1 MNTGSLY
8 EELTRKIQTTR
19 RREQGIQLQAALL
32 NALAAAVTIWT
43 VAISLEAIGEFGTEG
58 RTAIYFTAVAL
69 SGLLAAWLMALP
81 AGRYL
86 GVLPG
91 QDDDTIAHRVGRRIP
106 QIGDRLVNTLQLYR
120 MMNAGTLLAGYSSEL
135 AEASIGAQGEPL
147 RRYDYSI
154 IIDDNRRTRG
164 LFFLIGGLVVLGSLF
179 LAMPRLYGD
188 AIYRLSHYGQEFV
201 KPAPFSLQ
209 VEPGD
214 RQLVRGDSV
223 EIVVRATGIP
233 PRTVQ
238 LSVQI
243 AGEPSADVLE
253 LRSDSAGIFHYL
265 LPGVK
270 STTTYFAASGPVRTP
285 EHTLSVIDRP
295 EIRSL
300 HVSVTAPSYTG
311 RGTDRLPDNM
321 GDVSGLRGSKVNVE
335 VTTNIQPTRAEIVQL
350 FPRNVR
356 TASIGAAPNADETA
370 DYDSTAIPMKIDGT
384 NIAGEFRLTRDGE
397 YYIRVESANGLS
409 NTSPIRY
416 GISVSS
422 DGNPSITLVQP
433 GGAVDID
440 ETMLLPT
447 QVHISDDYGFSR
459 LSVRY
464 KVTRSQ
470 YEEPWKDYKAQNI
483 PIPKGNI
490 ASLDVPYVWDVTR
503 MSMVPGDELEIYFE
517 VADNDVVSG
526 PKIARTVTVKVRFP
540 SLEDVL
546 QKTEESQTQANAEL
560 DKVLRQAQDAK
571 KQMEE
576 LNRELMKQLAQN
588 RQSTSW
594 QEQQKLQD
602 IMKQHDQMEQKIQ
615 QIAENLREMAE
626 KLREAKAISPE
637 TIEKYQE
644 LQKLFEELKSP
655 DLMKA
660 MQEMQK
666 AMEKM
671 TPEQLAEAM
680 KNFKFNEEQF
690 RQAIER
696 TMKILQRMQTEQ
708 KVDELIR
715 RADELAQKQNEL
727 NEMMKKTQPQDAA
740 AQQQLA
746 DRQQQLAQSAEKMKQ
761 ETEELTQ
768 KMNEMGEDM
777 PKDEMQQAQQ
787 QLEQDA
793 PQEQMQQAGQQMQQ
807 GEMQQAQQQGKQAKQ
822 GAENFKQKM
831 QDVKQKMQQN
841 TKREVMNKMR
851 RSLQDLLDLSKRQ
864 EALKQQTEQ
873 TQPNSQQFR
882 DQAQQESQMQQDMQ
896 NIADQLGEVS
906 QKSFAVTPEMGREMG
921 DAMRQMQ
928 NATQSLSNRDGFKAQ
943 QQQGN
948 AMGAMNR
955 SAMMMQQALAQ
966 MEGQQ
971 GQGQGM
977 GQGMGSFQ
985 QRLQEMAAQ
994 QQMIN
999 EAMRQQMGEG
1009 TKGQGK
1015 DGKGQGEG
1023 EQGENGEG
1031 QMKKLQ
1037 QQQGQV
1043 KKSVEELNKEMREE
1057 GGTKKNQVGDLDR
1070 ASREIDEVLSDMN
1083 SGQVTPE
1090 TLDRQERILSR
1101 MLDAMKSQRERD
1113 FEKKRESKPGVDVV
1127 RSSPPELKLGENED
1141 QQKLQRDMIHGRE
1154 QGYTK
1159 DYEYMIRKYFDALG
1173 GGNAEIK

>member
-8 EELTRKIQTTR
+8 EELTRKIHTTR
-19 RREQGIQLQAALL
+19 RREQGIHLQAALL
-32 NALAAAVTIWT
+32 NTLAAAVAIWT
-43 VAISLEAIGEFGTEG
+43 VAISLEALGEFGTGG
-58 RTAIYFTAVAL
+58 RTAIYFGAVAL
-69 SGLLAAWLMALP
+69 SAVLAAWFMAAP

-86 GVLPG
+86 GVLHG
-91 QDDDTIAHRVGRRIP
+91 DDDDTIARRVGRHIP

-120 MMNAGTLLAGYSSEL
+120 VMHAGALAVGYSAEL
-135 AEASIGAQGEPL
+135 AEASIAAQGEPL
-147 RRYDYSI
+147 RGYDYSV
-154 IIDDNRRTRG
+154 IIDDDRRMRG
-164 LFFLIGGLVVLGSLF
+164 LFFLIGGLIVLGALF
-179 LAMPRLYGD
+179 LTMPRLYGD
-188 AIYRLSHYGQEFV
+188 ALYRLSHYSQEFV
-201 KPAPFSLQ
+201 KPAPFTLQ

-243 AGEPSADVLE
+243 EGEPSADLLD
-253 LRSDSAGIFHYL
+253 LRADSAGTFRYL

-295 EIRSL
+295 ELRAL
-300 HVSVTAPSYTG
+300 HVAVTAPSYTG
-311 RGTDRLPDNM
+311 RGTDHLPDNM
-321 GDVSGLRGSKVNVE
+321 GDVSGLRGSVVDVQVK
-335 VTTNIQPTRAEIVQL
+335 TNIPPTKAEIVQL
-350 FPRNVR
+350 FPHEIR
-356 TASIGAAPNADETA
+356 TASIGTGANADEPTN
-370 DYDSTAIPMKIDGT
+370 YDSVTVPMT
-384 NIAGEFRLTRDGE
+384 IAGTDLSGKFRLTRDGQ
-397 YYIRVESANGLS
+397 YYISVTSADGLS

-416 GISVSS
+416 GMSVST
-422 DGNPSITLVQP
+422 DGNPSIALVQP
-433 GGAVDID
+433 GGEVDID

-447 QVHISDDYGFSR
+447 QVHISDDFGFSR
-459 LSVRY
+459 LTIRY
-464 KVTRSQ
+464 KVTDSR
-470 YEEPWKDYKAQNI
+470 YEEPWTDYKSQNI
-483 PIPKGNI
+483 PIPNGNI
-490 ASLDVPYVWDVTR
+490 ASLDVPYVWNMTK
-503 MSMVPGDELEIYFE
+503 MNMVPGDALEIYFE

-526 PKIARTVTVKVRFP
+526 PKVARTPGVKVRFP

-546 QKTEESQTQANAEL
+546 QKTEETQTQANAEL
-560 DKVLRQAQDAK
+560 DKVLRQAQDAR

-602 IMKQHDQMEQKIQ
+602 IMKQHEQMEQKIE
-615 QIAENLREMAE
+615 QIAQNLRDMAE

-637 TIEKYQE
+637 TIQKYQE
-644 LQKLFEELKSP
+644 LQKLFQELKNP
-655 DLMKA
+655 EMMKA
-660 MQEMQK
+660 MQDMQK

-715 RADELAQKQNEL
+715 RADDLAQKQEEL
-727 NEMMKKTQPQDAA
+727 NQMMQKTSPQDQA

-746 DRQQQLAQSAEKMKQ
+746 ERQQQLAESAENMKQ
-761 ETEELTQ
+761 ETEELSK
-768 KMNEMGEDM
+768 KMDEMGEDM

-787 QLEQDA
+787 QLQQDA
-793 PQEQMQQAGQQMQQ
+793 PQEQMQQASQQMQQ
-807 GEMQQAQQQGKQAKQ
+807 GQMQQAQQQGQQAKQ
-822 GAENFKQKM
+822 GAQNFKQKM

-841 TKREVMNKMR
+841 MQREVMNKMR

-864 EALKQQTEQ
+864 ESLKQQTEQ

-882 DQAQQESQMQQDMQ
+882 EQAQQESQMQQDMQ
-896 NIADQLGEVS
+896 NIANQLGDVS

-921 DAMRQMQ
+921 DAMRQMDG
-928 NATQSLSNRDGFKAQ
+928 ATQSLANRDGFKAQ

-955 SAMMMQQALAQ
+955 AAMMMQQALAQ

-977 GQGMGSFQ
+977 GMGMGSFQ

-999 EAMRQQMGEG
+999 EAMRQQMGQG
-1009 TKGQGK
+1009 KQGQGK
-1015 DGKGQGEG
+1015 DGEGQGEG
-1023 EQGENGEG
+1023 EQGKNGEG
-1031 QMKKLQ
+1031 QMPRLQ

-1043 KKSVEELNKEMREE
+1043 KKSVDELNKEMKEA
-1057 GGTKKNQVGDLDR
+1057 GGTRKNQVGDLDR
-1070 ASREIDEVLSDMN
+1070 ASRELEEVLSDMR

-1101 MLDAMKSQRERD
+1101 MLDAIKSQRERD
-1113 FEKKRESKPGVDVV
+1113 FEKERESKPGVDVV
-1127 RSSPPELKLGENED
+1127 RASPPELQLKQSEEE
-1141 QQKLQRDMIHGRE
+1141 QKAQRDIMKGRE

-1173 GGNAEIK
+1173 GGNAELK